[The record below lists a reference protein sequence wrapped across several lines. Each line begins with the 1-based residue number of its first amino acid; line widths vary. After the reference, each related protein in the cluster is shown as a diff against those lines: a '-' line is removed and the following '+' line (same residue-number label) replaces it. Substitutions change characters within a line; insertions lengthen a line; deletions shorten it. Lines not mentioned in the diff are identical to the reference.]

1 MKLMVDIGN
10 TSASFT
16 CFQGETVTGRLSLP
30 HGDEDSLAKISAF
43 LPGRGIETFLSS
55 VAPREEEKVRRL
67 LKELGIAP
75 HVFSLEETLPF
86 IPARVDDPSEVG
98 IDLLLDAFGTNEPSA
113 ILVDLGTC
121 NKVIYKKDG
130 CFEGVAISP
139 GFRLSYQSIFQNAE
153 KIPDS
158 RVSSRLE
165 SVGKN
170 TPDALS
176 SGILLGGSLGLL
188 ALVDRLDPKH
198 ELPRFLTGGNATEA
212 VSLFPG
218 FAYDPD
224 LLARGMKRLSESLS

>member
-1 MKLMVDIGN
+1 MKLMIDIGN
-10 TSASFT
+10 SNASFT

-30 HGDEDSLAKISAF
+30 HRGEDSLAKLRAF
-43 LPGRGIETFLSS
+43 LPDEKIEAFLSS
-55 VAPREEEKVRRL
+55 VAPKEEEKMRIL

-75 HVFSLEETLPF
+75 HVFSLEEALPF
-86 IPARVDDPSEVG
+86 IPAHIDDPSEVG
-98 IDLLLDAFGTNEPSA
+98 IDLLLDAFVVEEANA
-113 ILVDLGTC
+113 IIIDLGTC

-176 SGILLGGSLGLL
+176 SGILLGGCLGLL
-188 ALVDRLDPKH
+188 ALTDRLDPKH
-198 ELPRFLTGGNATEA
+198 ELPRLLTGGNARDVIA
-212 VSLFPG
+212 LFPG

-224 LLARGMKRLSESLS
+224 LLARGMKRLSQSLS

>member
-1 MKLMVDIGN
+1 MN
-10 TSASFT
+10 A
-16 CFQGETVTGRLSLP
+16 
-30 HGDEDSLAKISAF
+30 
-43 LPGRGIETFLSS
+43 
-55 VAPREEEKVRRL
+55 
-67 LKELGIAP
+67 
-75 HVFSLEETLPF
+75 
-86 IPARVDDPSEVG
+86 
-98 IDLLLDAFGTNEPSA
+98 
-113 ILVDLGTC
+113 
-121 NKVIYKKDG
+121 G
-130 CFEGVAISP
+130 CFEGIAISAA
-139 GFRLSYQSIFQNAE
+139 FQSAYRTIFQNAE

-176 SGILLGGSLGLL
+176 SGILLGGCLGLL
-188 ALVDRLDPKH
+188 AVVDRLDPKH